1 MADLAETL
9 LSIPLFSGLSR
20 EDIAKIL
27 GKLEDISFPAGA
39 IVFSQGDAG
48 DAFYLVQSGTVQ
60 VMIGNTGGHRE
71 IVAALGPGEWFGEM
85 ALLSGE
91 PRAATVNALVDTV
104 LWRLGRHAWDD
115 LLEKHPSWLVQF
127 CAMLSKRLA
136 QLDQQYSHSRGAFDT
151 LAAGYYESR
160 APEDQNFL
168 RRASLVATIDPLVAD
183 GLLQAGGGEACL
195 NDLKKNQP
203 ALIQSV
209 KNDGVELHPFFRE
222 FLRKKLLAA
231 EGKETELALHARIA
245 AQYEAAGNWQQAM
258 HHSLEA
264 QDWSRASKL
273 IISRSAS
280 LQQDDARFIKAAVNR
295 LPREYLF
302 SDVPLVHLKVRILAQ
317 LGDTSEAIKTYKEAV
332 AQKAASG
339 VAVEAMNHYQ
349 AMADDLLRE
358 NKISQALRC
367 LRGALNLAAIE
378 TASSSE
384 EFHHLKRAKPRS
396 PRLAFPRKRSSSWAD
411 VAVYFTRL
419 FRDFFTSQWFGAVL
433 GLAVWAYLWFWTPD
447 IGLEPAATKQLAL
460 LSLTLIY
467 WVFWVFPD
475 YGVALIFALGLILT
489 GLADANVVLSGFAS
503 TSWFMTLGVLGL
515 GAAIT
520 SSGLFYRLSLQLVR
534 IFPLNY
540 YWQIIALGFMG
551 IVVMALIPQQ
561 SARTAIISQM
571 LLNLSESLGY
581 KNPSQAST
589 GLFTA
594 SFLGLGHLGFLFL
607 TGSTT
612 SLIAWGLL
620 PPEVQS
626 RFTWGYWFIAALPPT
641 LVVIVCVLVGISLLF
656 KPESRPQVSYKMVE
670 NQLGVL
676 GPLSKH
682 EWITLIVLCLTILGW
697 LTAGYHKLDS
707 AWISLAAL
715 CVLVNT
721 GVLGWGMMKKGIDWE
736 MLLCMGVTLAIPT
749 LLAQA
754 KIDKWLVGFL
764 APLVLPLTDY
774 PALCF
779 VVIALI
785 GYVMKLALTSFLTV
799 ITLTVALLPL
809 SEQMGINPWVI
820 VMIVLIASEVWFFPF
835 QVDWHTLAYS
845 TTDGKGFTYRLMYRI
860 NPIYAVAYL
869 LALIVAIPYWRYLG
883 LMR

>member
-1 MADLAETL
+1 MADLADILVKIPL
-9 LSIPLFSGLSR
+9 LSGLTR

-27 GKLEDISFPAGA
+27 GRLEEINCRAGA
-39 IVFSQGDAG
+39 TIFSQGDAG
-48 DAFYLVQSGTVQ
+48 DAFYLVQAGTVQ

-91 PRAATVNALVDTV
+91 PRAATVTALVDTV
-104 LWRLGRHAWDD
+104 LWRLGRQAWDD
-115 LLEKHPSWLVQF
+115 LLEKHPSWLMQF
-127 CAMLSKRLA
+127 CATLSKRLA
-136 QLDQQYSHSRGAFDT
+136 QLDQQYSHSREAFNT
-151 LAAGYYESR
+151 LATGYYESR
-160 APEDQNFL
+160 TVEEQIIL
-168 RRASLVATIDPLVAD
+168 RHASLVETIDLSFAD
-183 GLLQAGGGEACL
+183 DLLQVNGAQACL
-195 NDLKKNQP
+195 NNLKESQP
-203 ALIQSV
+203 VLIQSAV
-209 KNDGVELHPFFRE
+209 NNLIELHPFFRE
-222 FLRKKLLAA
+222 LLREKLHAA
-231 EGKETELALHARIA
+231 EGVDTVRFLHLRIA
-245 AQYEAAGNWQQAM
+245 AHYEAAGNWQQAVW
-258 HHSLEA
+258 HSIEA
-264 QDWSRASKL
+264 KDWLRASQMMT
-273 IISRSAS
+273 SHSAP
-280 LQQDDARFIKAAVNR
+280 LHDNDAGFIKGALDR
-295 LPREYLF
+295 LPREYFF
-302 SDVPLVHLKVRILAQ
+302 SDTPLVHLKARVLTQ
-317 LGDTSEAIKTYKEAV
+317 LGDAPEAIKIYQEAV
-332 AQKAASG
+332 AQKAAMG
-339 VAVEAMNHYQ
+339 VAVQAMNRYQ
-349 AMADDLLRE
+349 TMADDLIRE
-358 NKISQALRC
+358 NKISQAFRC

-378 TASSSE
+378 SAAGSA
-384 EFHHLKRAKPRS
+384 EFHDLKISKRRS
-396 PRLAFPRKRSSSWAD
+396 WASAVTVKRSGSWLE
-411 VAVYFTRL
+411 FTIKIAHSL
-419 FRDFFTSQWFGAVL
+419 GVFVTSQWIGAIF

-447 IGLEPAATKQLAL
+447 IGLEPAATKELGLLCLA
-460 LSLTLIY
+460 LIY

-475 YGVALIFALGLILT
+475 YGVALTFALGLILA
-489 GLADANVVLSGFAS
+489 GLAKPDIVLSGFAS

-534 IFPLNY
+534 VFPLNY

-620 PPEVQS
+620 PPDVQS

-641 LVVIVCVLVGISLLF
+641 LVVVVCTLVGTLLLF
-656 KPESRPQVSYKMVE
+656 KPESRSQVSYRMVE

-682 EWITLIVLCLTILGW
+682 EWITLTVLTLTIGGW
-697 LTAGYHKLDS
+697 LTAGYHRVDG

-715 CVLVNT
+715 CALINT
-721 GVLGWGMMKKGIDWE
+721 GVLGWGGLKKGIDWE

-749 LLAQA
+749 LLTQA
-754 KIDKWLVGFL
+754 KIDTWLVGFL

-785 GYVMKLALTSFLTV
+785 TYAMKLALTSFLTV

-820 VMIVLIASEVWFFPF
+820 AMIVLIASEVWFFPF
-835 QVDWHTLAYS
+835 QVDWHTLAYA
-845 TTDGKGFTYRLMYRI
+845 TTNGKGFTYRLMYRI

-883 LMR
+883 LIR